1 MSRKEI
7 NIGIEGN
14 DGTGDSIRDSFSKV
28 NENFTELYSSLGLG
42 DALSFVG
49 LADTP
54 GIINESDNNKVLAVD
69 GNRETIVFKEII
81 GSNTIV
87 IDSVEINGEAKI
99 RINSLASSLI
109 NDNEPTLARYLDAN
123 GKKIQNLEDPTSD
136 QDASTKIYTD
146 TKLSIAGTS
155 AIDPD
160 SQILRPEWGIMTGS
174 LILSRNPTDADDVGP
189 YAGKIAATKAY
200 VDSKSYSSSYTLF
213 VATNGSDTR
222 TDIPV
227 SDRGRSPAAAYQT
240 IQKACEVAE
249 EIVNSAPL
257 ELGPYQKVLTYNN
270 GTENCTVYDIV
281 ESPISGRGAKA
292 EAKLGL
298 DSYTI
303 VNAGAQY
310 EQEQILSLVGG
321 TGTIVASLRVVA
333 TTFSGGITALE
344 IIDSGSYSSLPDPVS
359 NMQLLG
365 GANSGA
371 SISGTFKIVSIEV
384 TDQGGDKPSVM
395 SAATK
400 TNPVVITTTAEH
412 GYDSGDL
419 VSISDVVGMTQLNG
433 TEYYI
438 DVISPTEFELYEDSA
453 LTNTVNGTGFNNYIS
468 GGDILEG
475 RDYGSASVLFE
486 GGGGSGAEAITT
498 EVGGLIREINVVK
511 SGTGY
516 TSFPTLTIFLPRML
530 VETNN
535 KGTDF
540 FDDLREGQLLK
551 GVTSGAFARIVGH
564 SGERIG
570 GREIFDIEL
579 LSGTFEANEVLQ
591 YGEPSQSVQV
601 TIWIATGVYYEN
613 YPLLAAANVTLR
625 GEDFR
630 RIVVR
635 PKPGVSESPW
645 VRRFFRRD
653 TVIDG
658 LRVTP
663 VEYGYH
669 YLTDPLDYSS
679 TPKNNDE
686 IDVVLCNDATRI
698 AEMTFQGHGGFN
710 MVLDPNGQ
718 ILSKSPYFQTGTTI
732 SRSINAKIFAGG
744 QFVDGF
750 SGNQQGI
757 LLEDIDGD
765 PSKVLI
771 GGLNRAPQLPTS
783 FVIDG
788 EIFRISL
795 TNKLETEYFSAKLL
809 LEANRRFIQEEVLQ
823 YVNIQ
828 SPDLEYDPVKCFR
841 DVGLIVD
848 AVVQDVLYGGFANS
862 AQAGR
867 LYFKNGLTV
876 VDGQVTQTRDAV
888 LEAKRLAIAAINQ
901 DVQAPTNTNGVSQV
915 TFVNITDGGLAETV
929 VGDCFDIIANII
941 EYGESIYAAKELLAA
956 NKEFIQQEVIQYIN
970 QTYVFDYNET
980 TCRRDIGL
988 ILDALRYDLMFGSN
1002 FLSIQSGMAYYRANA
1017 SVTVTGIEKTAIIAA
1032 LEELKDILSGLLIS
1046 SVTARSRTIA
1056 NMETII
1062 DIVTNGLSVVPTP
1075 TIPDPTSY
1083 DTGYSNARRLIVAN
1097 KEFIKSEITAWIAV
1111 QVAAANSPFAA
1122 EFAYDA
1128 VTCARDIGYIVDA
1141 LQYDLTYGGNLA
1153 TRIAASA
1160 YYAGS
1165 TYQGGPVELDE
1176 TLAAYSYLKSIIDNI
1191 ASKSSIPVSA
1201 GNGLTQDISG
1211 TAGSGGAATFAQAR
1225 IQDIY
1230 DMINTGTLPAEIT
1243 PSTSWV
1249 TGTLVTASDLIN
1261 TNKEDIKDDVIL
1273 LINTDY
1279 LANTL
1284 SYNQATCKRDVGFVV
1299 DALSIDIFGDYNNTV
1314 RAGYS
1319 YYSKGQRY
1327 IPSNQLEATL
1337 DSFDYVKTLALNI
1350 VKSETPDVIR
1360 TTKTFS
1366 PYVAIDTATNIFTIA
1381 NHGFTTGSRVV
1392 YSNGGGT
1399 DIPSE
1404 GNLIVDGETY
1414 YTYVFDGATFK
1425 LYESLELLIS
1435 AERTGTEGLEID
1447 ISNEEG
1453 ALDYIG
1459 NRHSFNFQQQ
1469 KNVELSETTLTDAGV
1484 ITSVETGM
1492 GYINAILA
1500 GGDSTAVPSIYPQYE
1515 CVLDTPYNYMYP
1527 AKVVLSTAGNKSM
1540 LGNDFTQVNDMGY
1553 GIFAMNNG
1561 LIESVSVFTYYCHTA
1576 YYALNGAQIRC
1587 LNGSSAHG
1595 VYALKSEGA
1604 DPVEIPD
1611 RVTLKFPTIQTAD
1624 IYENLALDLTNAE
1637 ESLEIFITNYQF
1649 LPLNGCAVDIDHTG
1663 DPGASSRLGV
1673 ETYNV
1678 TAVSTE
1684 NLPAGVAQLG
1694 LAATGTPVG
1703 LKNAVPAGKNIIIR
1717 LNDEVVLAGKETI
1730 VATRPSTALI
1740 WDENRG
1746 NVTRVLSFATYNGE
1760 GFEEADVTTTSRDG
1774 FDYVS
1779 LTVPRASGASI
1790 QPADHGDVGDT
1801 QIAVDALNFTDAERL
1816 LYPTTGSIIYDGS
1829 TIGTGGMIF
1838 GWGDSVYEITNYEV
1852 INAGDPENEYGRVT
1866 FVNRTKTLLENPS
1879 GGLTK
1884 SIIGIPGNFDLY
1896 AGLRSGAT
1904 GDVTVNISTMR
1915 ATGHDML
1922 DIGTGSYADTNYPN
1936 NIFGPP
1942 NNPVNAENQAKEEGK
1957 GRVFFVSTDQSGN
1970 FRVGAL
1976 FGIDQGTGVVDLGA
1990 KISLTNVQALRL
2002 KAGAQ
2007 IVEFSTDVTLG
2018 GTGPAA
2024 NDQVPTENAIRSYI
2038 DKRLGLRHT
2047 GGLLGTGLIGPGFL
2061 PLDGTLPMKAPLDVD
2076 DNPIRNLPAVPTRD
2090 GDAVPKS
2097 WIKLAN
2103 LQDSPNDWLDSTPAY
2118 NTVDAQLLTFTG
2130 TDANFINA
2138 TVGGAITFTRSGRTL
2153 TATINDGIIVNADVN
2168 DTAAIAQSKLSMTLA
2183 SSRAAAPTGLAS
2195 VKQAA
2200 SGLSSYDETQFT
2212 VTDGYVTVKT
2222 ATSTANGVP
2231 ITKLTHIDPTVVDAT
2246 DNATIATTGKVLGR
2260 RRGSS
2265 TGAIVPVDFKTV
2277 IEDGDGLSR
2286 AEIPSLGVVVRNAV
2300 GTGTGKFTTINYSAE
2315 NNNEYFIRRD
2325 GTDGGF
2331 AAGTISAV
2339 AIGLTGD
2346 VTAASLKLTKSTST
2360 QKVVERFADV
2370 ALSND
2375 FYTMLYDGN
2384 GGIGIRIN
2392 SGSGSGSSAKQYTD
2406 YYAAIHNFKTDDGSG
2421 AGTVNVGS
2429 GGTLTTGAT
2438 ANGGNIVGQW
2448 SLGAGS
2454 RMQAT
2459 WADLAEYYTADHDY
2473 QPGTVVVFGG
2483 EAEVTTSN
2491 IAGDTRVAGVVSTNP
2506 AYLLNNEC
2514 PGMRVAVA
2522 LQGRVP
2528 CQIVGKVSKGDLI
2541 VTSKIPGVA
2550 VAVKGK
2556 ATPGTIIG
2564 KALESYDSDEIGI
2577 IEVAVGRL

>member
-14 DGTGDSIRDSFSKV
+14 DGTGDSIRDSFGKV
-28 NENFTELYSSLGLG
+28 NDNFTELYSSLGLG

-87 IDSVEINGEAKI
+87 IDSVEINGQPKI

-109 NDNEPTLARYLDAN
+109 NDNEPTLARFLDAN
-123 GKKIQNLEDPTSD
+123 GKKIQNLENPAAD
-136 QDASTKIYTD
+136 QDAATKIYTD
-146 TKLSIAGTS
+146 TKLSIAGTA

-160 SQILRPEWGIMTGS
+160 SEILKPEWGIMTGP
-174 LILSRNPTDADDVGP
+174 LILSRSPVDADDVGP
-189 YAGKIAATKAY
+189 YAGRIAATKAY
-200 VDSKSYSSSYTLF
+200 VDSKSYSSSYTIF

-257 ELGPYQKVLTYNN
+257 ELGPYQKVLTYSN
-270 GTENCTVYDIV
+270 GTETCTVFDII

-292 EAKLGL
+292 DAKLGL
-298 DSYTI
+298 NSYTI
-303 VNAGAQY
+303 VGGGSQY
-310 EQEQILSLVGG
+310 EQDQILELVGG
-321 TGTIVASLRVVA
+321 DYSIVARLRVVA
-333 TTFSGGITALE
+333 TTFSGGITSLE
-344 IIDSGSYSSLPDPVS
+344 IIDPGSYSDLPAVVS
-359 NMQLLG
+359 NMSLLG
-365 GANSGA
+365 GANTGA

-384 TDQGGDKPSVM
+384 TDQGGDKPSLM

-400 TNPVVITTTAEH
+400 TNPIVITTTTDH
-412 GYDSGDL
+412 GYDSGDR
-419 VSISDVVGMTQLNG
+419 VAIDNVVGMTQLNG
-433 TEYYI
+433 TEYYL
-438 DVISPTEFELYEDSA
+438 DVISSTEFELYEDAA
-453 LTNTVNGTGFNNYIS
+453 LTNTVDATGFNTYIS
-468 GGDILEG
+468 GGNILEG
-475 RDYGSASVLFE
+475 RNYGSASVLFE
-486 GGGGSGAEAITT
+486 GGGGSGAEATTT

-511 SGTGY
+511 SGAGY

-530 VETNN
+530 VETDN

-551 GVTSGAFARIVGH
+551 GTTSEAFARIVGH
-564 SGERIG
+564 TGERVG

-579 LSGTFEANEVLQ
+579 LSGTFENNEVLQ

-658 LRVTP
+658 LRITP

-732 SRSINAKIFAGG
+732 TKSINAKTFAGG

-765 PSKVLI
+765 PGKVLI

-795 TNKLETEYFSAKLL
+795 TNQLETEFFSAKLL
-809 LEANRRFIQEEVLQ
+809 LEANRRFIQEEVVQ
-823 YVNIQ
+823 YVNIE
-828 SPDLEYDPVKCFR
+828 SPDLEYNPAELFEEI
-841 DVGLIVD
+841 GSIVD

-867 LYFKNGLTV
+867 LYFSNGLTV
-876 VDGQVTQTRDAV
+876 IDGRVAATVDAV
-888 LEAKRLAIAAINQ
+888 LEAKRLAIAAVNQ
-901 DVQAPTNTNGVSQV
+901 NVQTPTNTNGVSQV
-915 TFVNITDGGLAETV
+915 TIISIDDGGLAEGV
-929 VGDCFDIIANII
+929 VGDCFNIIANII
-941 EYGESIYAAKELLAA
+941 ENGENIYAAKALLAA

-1002 FLSIQSGMAYYRANA
+1002 FLSIQAGMSYYRANA
-1017 SVTVTGIEKTAIIAA
+1017 SVTVTGIEKTAIIDA
-1032 LEELKDILSGLLIS
+1032 LEELKNLLSALLIS

-1056 NMETII
+1056 NMNTII
-1062 DIVTNGLSVVPTP
+1062 AIVTDGLSSVPTP

-1083 DTGYSNARRLIVAN
+1083 DVGYSNARRLIVAN
-1097 KEFIKSEITAWIAV
+1097 KEFIKAEVTAWIAV
-1111 QVAAANSPFAA
+1111 QVAGAISPFAA
-1122 EFAYDA
+1122 EFNYDEA
-1128 VTCARDIGYIVDA
+1128 RCARDVGYIVDA

-1153 TRIAASA
+1153 TRIVANA

-1176 TLAAYSYLKSIIDNI
+1176 TLAAYNYLKSIIDNV
-1191 ASKSSIPVSA
+1191 ATKTAVPVSA
-1201 GNGLTQDISG
+1201 GNTITQDVSG

-1230 DMINTGTLPAEIT
+1230 DMIDTAILPAEIT

-1249 TGTLVTASDLIN
+1249 TGTLVTASDLVN
-1261 TNKEDIKDDVIL
+1261 TNKESLKDDVISFL
-1273 LINTDY
+1273 DTEY

-1284 SYNQATCKRDVGFVV
+1284 SYNQATCKRDVGYVV
-1299 DALSIDIFGDYNNTV
+1299 DALSIDIFGDYNNTI

-1327 IPSNQLEATL
+1327 IPSNQLAATL

-1350 VKSETPDVIR
+1350 VKSETPTSVR

-1366 PYVAIDTATNIFTIA
+1366 PFVAIDTATNIFTIN
-1381 NHGFTTGSRVV
+1381 NHGFTTGSRVT
-1392 YSNGGGT
+1392 YSNGGGV

-1404 GNLIVDGETY
+1404 GNLIVDGQTY

-1425 LYESLELLIS
+1425 LYESLDLLVS
-1435 AERTGTEGLEID
+1435 AERTETEGLEID
-1447 ISNEEG
+1447 ISQEAG

-1459 NRHSFNFQQQ
+1459 NQHSFAFQQQ
-1469 KNVELSETTLTDAGV
+1469 KSLELSEVDLTAAGV
-1484 ITSVETGM
+1484 IVNIETGM
-1492 GYINAILA
+1492 GYINTILA
-1500 GGDSTAVPSIYPQYE
+1500 GGDSTVVPSIYPQYE

-1561 LIESVSVFTYYCHTA
+1561 LIESVSIFTYYCHTA

-1611 RVTLKFPTIQTAD
+1611 SVTLKFPTVQTANV
-1624 IYENLALDLTNAE
+1624 YENLALDLTNNTEA
-1637 ESLEIFITNYQF
+1637 LEIFITNYQF
-1649 LPLNGCAVDIDHTG
+1649 LPLNGCLIDVDHTG
-1663 DPGASSRLGV
+1663 DPGASSRLGI
-1673 ETYNV
+1673 ETYSV

-1684 NLPAGVAQLG
+1684 NLPIGVAQLG

-1703 LKNAVPAGKNIIIR
+1703 LKNAIPSGKDIIIR
-1717 LNDEVVLAGKETI
+1717 LNDEVVLAGKENI

-1746 NVTRVLSFATYNGE
+1746 NVTRVLSFASYDGQDAVV
-1760 GFEEADVTTTSRDG
+1760 ADVVTTSRDG

-1779 LTVPRASGASI
+1779 LTIPRAAGESI

-1801 QIAVDALNFTDAERL
+1801 QIAVDALNFTAAERL
-1816 LYPTTGSIIYDGS
+1816 LYQTTGAIIYDGS

-1852 INAGDPENEYGRVT
+1852 INAGDPETEYGRVT
-1866 FVNRTKTLLENPS
+1866 FINRTKTLLENPS

-1884 SIIGIPGNFDLY
+1884 SLIGIPGNFNIY

-1942 NNPVNAENQAKEEGK
+1942 NNPTNAENQAKEEGK

-2018 GTGPAA
+2018 GSGPAA

-2047 GGLLGTGLIGPGFL
+2047 GGILATGVIGPGYL
-2061 PLDGTLPMKAPLDVD
+2061 PLDGTLSMKAPLDVD

-2103 LQDSPNDWLDSTPAY
+2103 LQDSPEDWLDATPAY
-2118 NTVDAQLLTFTG
+2118 NTTDAQLLTFTG
-2130 TDANFINA
+2130 SDANFINA

-2168 DTAAIAQSKLSMTLA
+2168 ADADIVQSKLLMTLA
-2183 SSRAAAPTGLAS
+2183 SSRAAAPTGTAK

-2222 ATSTANGVP
+2222 ATSTSNGVP

-2286 AEIPSLGVVVRNAV
+2286 AEVPGLGVVVRNAV
-2300 GTGTGKFTTINYSAE
+2300 GTGSSKFTTINYSAE

-2331 AAGTISAV
+2331 SAGTVSVA
-2339 AIGLTGD
+2339 AIGVTGD
-2346 VTAASLKLTKSTST
+2346 VTAASLRLTKSTST

-2406 YYAAIHNFKTDDGSG
+2406 YYATIHNFKTDDGSG

-2429 GGTLTTGAT
+2429 GGTLTTGGT

-2459 WADLAEYYTADHDY
+2459 WADLAEYYTSDHDY

-2491 IAGDTRVAGVVSTNP
+2491 IMGDTRVAGVVSTNP

-2541 VTSKIPGVA
+2541 ITGKIPGVA

-2556 ATPGTIIG
+2556 ATTGTIIG
-2564 KALESYDSDEIGI
+2564 KALESYDSEEIGI